1 VVYANSQKLA
11 MRPIEH
17 TPESSFHKAATDQWL
32 VNLFNKQDYRGLLEA
47 ALVLNTLH
55 QLERTKSAWA
65 IREAA
70 DNLADQFGM
79 DRDSA

>member
-1 VVYANSQKLA
+1 

-17 TPESSFHKAATDQWL
+17 STESSFHKAAQDKWL
-32 VNLFNKQDYRGLLEA
+32 VELFNKQDYRGLLEA
-47 ALVLNTLH
+47 ALILNTLH
-55 QLERTKSAWA
+55 QLERTKAAWA

-70 DNLADQFGM
+70 DNLAEQFGL

>member
-1 VVYANSQKLA
+1 

-32 VNLFNKQDYRGLLEA
+32 IDRFNSGDYRGLLEA
-47 ALVLNTLH
+47 ALILNTLH
-55 QLERTKSAWA
+55 QLEKTKATWA
-65 IREAA
+65 IHEAA
-70 DNLADQFGM
+70 DNLSGLYGL

>member
-1 VVYANSQKLA
+1 

-17 TPESSFHKAATDQWL
+17 TTESSFHKAATDRWL
-32 VNLFNKQDYRGLLEA
+32 VERFNKGDYRGLLEA
-47 ALVLNTLH
+47 ALLLNTLH

-70 DNLADQFGM
+70 ENLADQFGM

>member
-1 VVYANSQKLA
+1 

-17 TPESSFHKAATDQWL
+17 TPESSFHKTAQDRWL
-32 VNLFNKQDYRGLLEA
+32 VDLFNKQDYRGLLEA

-55 QLERTKSAWA
+55 QLEKTKAAWA

-70 DNLADQFGM
+70 DNLAEKFGM

>member
-1 VVYANSQKLA
+1 

-17 TPESSFHKAATDQWL
+17 STESQFHKAAQDKWL
-32 VNLFNKQDYRGLLEA
+32 VDLFNRQDYRGLLEA

-55 QLERTKSAWA
+55 QIERTKSAWA

-70 DNLADQFGM
+70 DNLADQFGL

>member
-1 VVYANSQKLA
+1 

-17 TPESSFHKAATDQWL
+17 STESRFHKAAQDKWL
-32 VNLFNKQDYRGLLEA
+32 VELFNKQDYRGLLEA

-55 QLERTKSAWA
+55 QLERTKAAWA

-70 DNLADQFGM
+70 DNLAEQFGL

>member
-1 VVYANSQKLA
+1 MEPLQHSTESQFRK
-11 MRPIEH
+11 
-17 TPESSFHKAATDQWL
+17 TATDKWL
-32 VNLFNKQDYRGLLEA
+32 VDLFNSGDYRGLLEA
-47 ALVLNTLH
+47 ALILNTLH

-70 DNLADQFGM
+70 NNLAGQFGM

>member
-1 VVYANSQKLA
+1 

-32 VNLFNKQDYRGLLEA
+32 VGLFNKQDYRGLLEA

-65 IREAA
+65 FREAA

>member
-1 VVYANSQKLA
+1 MT

-17 TPESSFHKAATDQWL
+17 STESCFRKAATDQWIIDR
-32 VNLFNKQDYRGLLEA
+32 FNSGDYRGLLEA
-47 ALVLNTLH
+47 ALVLNSLH
-55 QLERTKSAWA
+55 QLEKTKTDWA

-70 DNLADQFGM
+70 DNLAGQFGM

>member
-1 VVYANSQKLA
+1 

-17 TPESSFHKAATDQWL
+17 STESSFHKAAQDKWL
-32 VNLFNKQDYRGLLEA
+32 VDLFNRQDYRGLLEA
-47 ALVLNTLH
+47 ALILNTLH
-55 QLERTKSAWA
+55 QIERTKSAWA

-70 DNLADQFGM
+70 DNLANQFGL

>member
-1 VVYANSQKLA
+1 

-17 TPESSFHKAATDQWL
+17 SSESSFHKAATDQWL
-32 VNLFNKQDYRGLLEA
+32 IDRFNSGDYRGLLEA
-47 ALVLNTLH
+47 ALILNTLH
-55 QLERTKSAWA
+55 QLEKTKTNWA

-70 DNLADQFGM
+70 DNLAGHFGM

>member
-1 VVYANSQKLA
+1 

-17 TPESSFHKAATDQWL
+17 STESSFHKAAQDKWL
-32 VNLFNKQDYRGLLEA
+32 VELFNKQDYRGLLEA
-47 ALVLNTLH
+47 ALILNTLH
-55 QLERTKSAWA
+55 QMERTKAAWA

-70 DNLADQFGM
+70 DNLAEQFGL

>member
-1 VVYANSQKLA
+1 

-17 TPESSFHKAATDQWL
+17 STESCFRKTATDQWIIDR
-32 VNLFNKQDYRGLLEA
+32 FNSGDYRGLLEA
-47 ALVLNTLH
+47 ALVLNSLH
-55 QLERTKSAWA
+55 QLEKTKTDWA

-70 DNLADQFGM
+70 DNLAGQFGM

>member
-1 VVYANSQKLA
+1 

-17 TPESSFHKAATDQWL
+17 STESSFHKVATDQWL
-32 VNLFNKQDYRGLLEA
+32 VDRFNSGDYRGLLEA
-47 ALVLNTLH
+47 ALILNTLH
-55 QLERTKSAWA
+55 QLEKTKTNWA

-70 DNLADQFGM
+70 ENLAGQFGM

>member
-1 VVYANSQKLA
+1 

-17 TPESSFHKAATDQWL
+17 TTESNFHKAATDKWL
-32 VNLFNKQDYRGLLEA
+32 VEQFNKGDYRGLLEA
-47 ALVLNTLH
+47 ALLLNTLH

-70 DNLADQFGM
+70 DNLADRFGM

>member
-1 VVYANSQKLA
+1 

-17 TPESSFHKAATDQWL
+17 STESQFHKAAQDKWL
-32 VNLFNKQDYRGLLEA
+32 VELFNKQDYRGLLEA
-47 ALVLNTLH
+47 ALILNTLH

-70 DNLADQFGM
+70 ENLADQFGL

>member
-1 VVYANSQKLA
+1 

-17 TPESSFHKAATDQWL
+17 STESSFHKAAQDKWL
-32 VNLFNKQDYRGLLEA
+32 VDLLNKQDYRGLLEA

-55 QLERTKSAWA
+55 QIERTKSAWA

-70 DNLADQFGM
+70 DNLANHFGL

>member
-1 VVYANSQKLA
+1 MN
-11 MRPIEH
+11 PIEH
-17 TPESSFHKAATDQWL
+17 TPESNFHKTAQDRWL
-32 VNLFNKQDYRGLLEA
+32 VDLFNKQDYRGLLEA

-55 QLERTKSAWA
+55 QLERTKSTWA

-70 DNLADQFGM
+70 NNLADQFGL

>member
-1 VVYANSQKLA
+1 

-17 TPESSFHKAATDQWL
+17 STESSFHKAANDKWL
-32 VNLFNKQDYRGLLEA
+32 VEMFNKQDYRGLLEA

-55 QLERTKSAWA
+55 QMERTKAAWA

-70 DNLADQFGM
+70 DNLADHFGM

>member
-1 VVYANSQKLA
+1 

-17 TPESSFHKAATDQWL
+17 STESSFHKAANDKWL
-32 VNLFNKQDYRGLLEA
+32 VELFNKQDYRALLEA

-55 QLERTKSAWA
+55 QMEKTKSAWA

-70 DNLADQFGM
+70 DNLADHFGM

>member
-1 VVYANSQKLA
+1 

-17 TPESSFHKAATDQWL
+17 STESSFHKAAQDKWL
-32 VNLFNKQDYRGLLEA
+32 VELFNKQDYRGPLEA
-47 ALVLNTLH
+47 ALILNTLH
-55 QLERTKSAWA
+55 QLERTKAAWA

-70 DNLADQFGM
+70 DNLAEQFGL

>member
-1 VVYANSQKLA
+1 
-11 MRPIEH
+11 MHFIEH
-17 TPESSFHKAATDQWL
+17 SPESSFHKAVTDKWL
-32 VNLFNKQDYRGLLEA
+32 VDLFNRRDYRGLLEA

>member
-1 VVYANSQKLA
+1 

-17 TPESSFHKAATDQWL
+17 TTESKFHKAATDSWL
-32 VNLFNKQDYRGLLEA
+32 VDMFNRQDYRGLLEA

-70 DNLADQFGM
+70 ENLADQFGM

>member
-1 VVYANSQKLA
+1 

-17 TPESSFHKAATDQWL
+17 STESSFHKAAQDKWL
-32 VNLFNKQDYRGLLEA
+32 VDLFNRQDYRGLLEA

-55 QLERTKSAWA
+55 QIERTKSAWA

-70 DNLADQFGM
+70 DNLANQFGL

>member
-1 VVYANSQKLA
+1 

-17 TPESSFHKAATDQWL
+17 TTESSFHKAAQDKWL
-32 VNLFNKQDYRGLLEA
+32 VDLFNKQDYRALLEA

-55 QLERTKSAWA
+55 QLEKTKAAWA

-70 DNLADQFGM
+70 DNLPGQFGM

>member
-1 VVYANSQKLA
+1 

-17 TPESSFHKAATDQWL
+17 STESSFHKAATDQWL
-32 VNLFNKQDYRGLLEA
+32 VDRFNSGDYRGLLEA
-47 ALVLNTLH
+47 ALILNTLH
-55 QLERTKSAWA
+55 QLEKTKASWA

-70 DNLADQFGM
+70 DNLADHYGL

>member
-1 VVYANSQKLA
+1 

-17 TPESSFHKAATDQWL
+17 TTESNFHKAATDRWL
-32 VNLFNKQDYRGLLEA
+32 VERFNTGDYRGLLEA
-47 ALVLNTLH
+47 ALLLNTLH

-70 DNLADQFGM
+70 DNLADKFGM

>member
-1 VVYANSQKLA
+1 
-11 MRPIEH
+11 MHPIEH
-17 TPESSFHKAATDQWL
+17 STESNFHKAATDQWL
-32 VNLFNKQDYRGLLEA
+32 VDLFNRQDYRALLEA
-47 ALVLNTLH
+47 ALILNTLH

-70 DNLADQFGM
+70 DNLADQFGL

>member
-1 VVYANSQKLA
+1 

-17 TPESSFHKAATDQWL
+17 STESSFHKAANDKWL
-32 VNLFNKQDYRGLLEA
+32 VEMFNKQDYRGLLEA

-55 QLERTKSAWA
+55 QLERTKAAWA

-70 DNLADQFGM
+70 DNLADHFGM

>member
-1 VVYANSQKLA
+1 

-17 TPESSFHKAATDQWL
+17 TTESNFHKAATDRWL
-32 VNLFNKQDYRGLLEA
+32 VERFNTGDYRGLLEA
-47 ALVLNTLH
+47 ALLLNTLH

-70 DNLADQFGM
+70 DNLADRFGM

>member
-1 VVYANSQKLA
+1 

-17 TPESSFHKAATDQWL
+17 STESCFHKAANDKWL
-32 VNLFNKQDYRGLLEA
+32 VEMFNKQDYRGLLEA

-55 QLERTKSAWA
+55 QMEKTKSAWA

-70 DNLADQFGM
+70 DNLADRFGM